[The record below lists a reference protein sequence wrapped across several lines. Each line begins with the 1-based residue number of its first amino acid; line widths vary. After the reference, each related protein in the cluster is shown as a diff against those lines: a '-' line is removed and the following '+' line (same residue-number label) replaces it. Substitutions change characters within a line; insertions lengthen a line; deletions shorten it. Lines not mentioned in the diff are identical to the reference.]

1 LNRQNGKILGI
12 LVGGGP
18 APGINGVIRAVTIH
32 AINSGYRVLGLN
44 DGFYW
49 LVQGDSSHHTELTID
64 QVSRIHSRGGS
75 ILRTSRVNPTTSSER
90 LQATVE
96 ALAELKIDCLV
107 TVGGDDTA
115 SSAAKVQAASGHRF
129 AVAHVPKTI
138 DNDLPLPGHL
148 PTFGYETA
156 RHVGVAIAQA
166 IIEDA
171 QTTNRW
177 FFLVSMGRKA
187 GHLALGIG
195 RASGA
200 TLTVIGEEFRDRT
213 TTLDSVADILEGA
226 IIKRKAM
233 GRGFGVAILA
243 EGILERLDPEELR
256 KRADIERD
264 AHGNIR
270 YGEIEFGRMLRV
282 EVRRR
287 LRERGLEGTPL
298 VDKDIGYELRCADPI
313 PFDLEYTQDLGYAA
327 VRYLESGGRGAI
339 VAIER
344 GRMIPL
350 PFDSILD
357 PVTGRARIR
366 QVDIDSDSYRVAR
379 HYMIRLERGD
389 FEDPNEVQ
397 RLAMAAKLPVEEFEA
412 RFRYLTED
420 PPVRDTGEGGARRS
434 G

>member
-1 LNRQNGKILGI
+1 
-12 LVGGGP
+12 
-18 APGINGVIRAVTIH
+18 
-32 AINSGYRVLGLN
+32 
-44 DGFYW
+44 
-49 LVQGDSSHHTELTID
+49 
-64 QVSRIHSRGGS
+64 
-75 ILRTSRVNPTTSSER
+75 
-90 LQATVE
+90 VE
-96 ALAELKIDCLV
+96 ALTELGVDCLV

-115 SSAAKVQAASGHRF
+115 SSAAKIQAASGHAF
-129 AVAHVPKTI
+129 TVAHVPKTI

-156 RHVGVAIAQA
+156 RHVGVAITQA

-195 RASGA
+195 RAAGA
-200 TLTVIGEEFRDRT
+200 TLTIIGEEFRDRT

-226 IIKRKAM
+226 IIKRAAM
-233 GRGFGVAILA
+233 GRGFGVAVLA
-243 EGILERLDPEELR
+243 EGILERLDRRELEA
-256 KRADIERD
+256 RADIERD

-270 YGEIEFGRMLRV
+270 LGEIELGRMLRT

-287 LRERGLEGTPL
+287 LRDRGLETTPL

-327 VRYLESGGRGAI
+327 VRYLESGGTGAI

-357 PVTGRARIR
+357 PATGKARIR

-379 HYMIRLERGD
+379 HYMIRLEPDD
-389 FEDPNEVQ
+389 FEDSKQVR
-397 RLAMAAKLPVEEFEA
+397 RLAMAGKLPVEEFES
-412 RFRYLTED
+412 RFRYLTAD
-420 PPVRDTGEGGARRS
+420 PPVRNAAEEKERQQGSR
-434 G
+434 